1 MCGIAGLMMRAGA
14 PADPIRLD
22 QMVAAMALRGPD
34 DSGVLIEGAV
44 GLAHTRLSIVDLTT
58 GHQPLVEPGG
68 CKLVANGEIY
78 NDPALRAD
86 LAGAPFATRS
96 DCEPPLFLYRR
107 DGIAFAD
114 ALRGMYA
121 IALFDPDHGRLVL
134 ARDPFGIKPLY
145 YVETDAAFA
154 FASEPQA
161 LRAAGFDLDPI
172 DPLRRA
178 ELLQLKFTTG
188 PATIFP
194 QIRRVEP
201 GETLVIRDGRIVDR
215 RRRDALPA
223 GGPRKAKA
231 PALLSQLETVLM
243 NTVEHH
249 LRSDV
254 PYGLFLSGGIDSA
267 VLAAVMARL
276 TARPIVALTAGFPGA
291 AGKDESAQAARV
303 AKAVG
308 ADHQIIPMTAEDFW
322 AQAPRIAAC
331 LDDPTTDAAALPTFM
346 LGRAAKGQLKV
357 VLSGEGADEMF
368 GGYGRYRRAS
378 WLGLFRRSSRNH
390 GVLDRWPT
398 TGLEGWRDGLA
409 AGEDA
414 AYAGGRSHIQGLQ
427 AVDCGQWLP
436 NDLLTKLD
444 RCLMAHSVEGRTPFL
459 DPVVADF
466 AFRLPDAMK
475 VRGRFGKW
483 LLREWLSKAL
493 PEAAAFA
500 KKSGFNPPVGAWIAA
515 GADQTLDLIAHQ
527 PGLSAVIA
535 PDVVRTVLAQAA
547 DRPQAAWSLVFYALW
562 HSHHVLGVGSDGS
575 VAEVLG
581 AAARLG

>member
-1 MCGIAGLMMRAGA
+1 MCGIAGLMMRGGA
-14 PADPIRLD
+14 AADPLRLS
-22 QMVAAMALRGPD
+22 QMVAALAHRGPD
-34 DSGVLIEGAV
+34 DQGVHIEGAV
-44 GLAHTRLSIVDLTT
+44 GLGHTRLSIIDLAT
-58 GHQPLVEPGG
+58 GHQPLTEPGG
-68 CKLVANGEIY
+68 RQLVANGEIY
-78 NDPALRAD
+78 NDPELRRE
-86 LAGAPFATRS
+86 LAGAAFATGS
-96 DCEPPLFLYRR
+96 DCESALQLYVR
-107 DGIAFAD
+107 DGTGFAD

-121 IALFDPDHGRLVL
+121 IAIHDPNAGRLLL

-145 YVETDAAFA
+145 YVEAGDALA

-161 LRAAGFDLDPI
+161 LRAAGFGLGPI
-172 DPLRRA
+172 DPARRA

-188 PATIFP
+188 GATIFP
-194 QIRRVEP
+194 DIRRVEP
-201 GETLVIRDGRIVDR
+201 GETLVIEDGRVIER
-215 RRRDALPA
+215 RRRAALPP
-223 GGPRKAKA
+223 GPPRKARD
-231 PALLSQLETVLM
+231 PDLLAQLETVLM
-243 NTVEHH
+243 DTVEHH

-267 VLAAVMARL
+267 VLATVMARL
-276 TARPIVALTAGFPGA
+276 RSQPIVALTAGFPG
-291 AGKDESAQAARV
+291 GVDETAQAQRV

-308 ADHQIIPMTAEDFW
+308 ADHHVLTMTAQDFW
-322 AQAPRIAAC
+322 SEAPRIAAC
-331 LDDPTTDAAALPTFM
+331 LDDPTTDAAALPTYL
-346 LGRAAKGQLKV
+346 LGRAARGRLKV

-368 GGYGRYRRAS
+368 GGYGRYHRARWFGLLRRT
-378 WLGLFRRSSRNH
+378 SRNH
-390 GVLDRWPT
+390 GVFDRWRAS
-398 TGLEGWRDGLA
+398 GLDGWRDGLA

-414 AYAGGRSHIQGLQ
+414 AYAGGRSAIQGLQ
-427 AVDCGQWLP
+427 AMDCGQWLP
-436 NDLLTKLD
+436 NDLLVKAD
-444 RCLMAHSVEGRTPFL
+444 RCLMAHGVEGRTPFL